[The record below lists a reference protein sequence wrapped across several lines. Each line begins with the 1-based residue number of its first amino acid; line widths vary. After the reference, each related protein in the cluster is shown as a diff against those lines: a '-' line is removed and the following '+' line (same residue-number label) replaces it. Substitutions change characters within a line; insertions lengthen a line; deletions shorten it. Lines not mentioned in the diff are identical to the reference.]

1 MDENTKKRLRALAR
15 RYETASFLEGDPSK
29 FMHLVKSGADKEAAA
44 FIASAL
50 SFGSRAQFLPKIAA
64 ILEAAGGKPD
74 RWIRTGAFESVFRPC
89 DERCF
94 YRFFTYADMHS
105 FFKAYALVMRS
116 HGTLGGFVKSACAGD
131 GVEAV
136 RVICRRFAQE
146 GSKAVIPKDCSS
158 ACKRVCMFLRWM
170 ARSGSPVD
178 LGLWADFIDRK
189 TLVIP
194 LDTHVLQE
202 ARKLGLV
209 KSACASMAAA
219 RRLTAALAEAF
230 PDDPVRGDF
239 ALFGHGVS
247 AGGNAD

>member
-15 RYETASFLEGDPSK
+15 RYETVSFLEEDPSK
-29 FMHLVKSGADKEAAA
+29 FMHLMKSEADKEAAA

-64 ILEAAGGKPD
+64 ILEAAGEKPD
-74 RWIRTGAFESVFRPC
+74 MWIRTGAFAKFFGQN
-89 DERCF
+89 DKRCF
-94 YRFFTYADMHS
+94 YRFFTHADMHS
-105 FFKAYALVMRS
+105 FFKAYANVMRT
-116 HGTLGGFVKSACAGD
+116 HGTLGGFVKSESPLDAA
-131 GVEAV
+131 EAV
-136 RVICRRFAQE
+136 KAICRRFAQE
-146 GSKAVIPKDCSS
+146 GSTNVIPKDGSS
-158 ACKRVCMFLRWM
+158 ACKRVCMFMRWM
-170 ARSGSPVD
+170 VRSGSPVD
-178 LGLWADFIDRK
+178 LGLWAGFIDRK

-202 ARKLGLV
+202 AKKLGLV
-209 KSACASMAAA
+209 KSSAASMAAA

-247 AGGNAD
+247 AGESAD